1 MVKSVSPN
9 VRSMFQPAPAALA
22 PPEIQ
27 ASDPLEVL
35 TPQERA
41 VFIVLAAEP
50 NRVMTRLEIAR
61 AAGISDL
68 NQRRCDSLIVGIRR
82 VVGAD
87 RLITVRRRGY
97 LLISGD

>member
-1 MVKSVSPN
+1 
-9 VRSMFQPAPAALA
+9 MFQPAPADLV

-27 ASDPLEVL
+27 TSDPLEVL

-41 VFIVLAAEP
+41 VFMALSQET
-50 NRVMTRLEIAR
+50 NRVMSRVEIAR

-82 VVGAD
+82 VVGAN

-97 LLISGD
+97 LLRSGG

>member
-1 MVKSVSPN
+1 MVMN
-9 VRSMFQPAPAALA
+9 QPAPAALA
-22 PPEIQ
+22 PPEPET
-27 ASDPLEVL
+27 SHPLEAL

-41 VFIVLAAEP
+41 VYLVLASEP
-50 NRVMTRLEIAR
+50 NRVHTRHEIAR

-82 VVGAD
+82 VLGSD

-97 LLISGD
+97 LLLSDSQQN

>member
-1 MVKSVSPN
+1 MKSVRPTVSY
-9 VRSMFQPAPAALA
+9 MFQPAPAALA

-27 ASDPLEVL
+27 AFDPLQDL

-41 VFIVLAAEP
+41 VFIVLAAGP

-61 AAGISDL
+61 AAGITDL

-82 VVGAD
+82 VVGAE

-97 LLISGD
+97 LLLSGD

>member
-1 MVKSVSPN
+1 
-9 VRSMFQPAPAALA
+9 MFQPAPADLA

-41 VFIVLAAEP
+41 VFMVLAAEP
-50 NRVMTRLEIAR
+50 NRVKSRVEIAR

-82 VVGAD
+82 VVGTE
-87 RLITVRRRGY
+87 RLLTVRRRGY
-97 LLISGD
+97 LLVSGN